1 LVSCGTIFN
10 TSTPTISLSTNA
22 PTGSS
27 GLAEGIIINYER
39 QTILIKT
46 ENRQVVLEISK
57 NTVIWDGIS
66 CIAEIPIQSGDFVT
80 AWGIWNSDNS
90 LAVEKLYINIV
101 NLQGTASNIVQNQ
114 DNASFS
120 VTVQGQSESRIVISS
135 LTKVYQITTSTQST
149 YKESHLLPHA

>member
-101 NLQGTASNIVQNQ
+101 
-114 DNASFS
+114 S